1 MNIEITPEESRL
13 ICNLLVSHRV
23 TVIQSLEKYQKYQNG
38 YRCKLSDSLKK
49 SLDNHISFLESKL
62 QQIDSL
68 VITLQEVHA

>member
-1 MNIEITPEESRL
+1 MEIEITPEESRL

-23 TVIQSLEKYQKYQNG
+23 TVIQSLEKFQNG
-38 YRCKLSDSLKK
+38 DRCKLSDSLKK

>member
-1 MNIEITPEESRL
+1 MKIEITPEESRL

-23 TVIQSLEKYQKYQNG
+23 TVIQSLEKFQNG
-38 YRCKLSDSLKK
+38 DRCKFSDSLKK

-68 VITLQEVHA
+68 VITLQEVQA

>member
-13 ICNLLVSHRV
+13 ICSLLVSHRV
-23 TVIQSLEKYQKYQNG
+23 TVIQSLEKYQNVD
-38 YRCKLSDSLKK
+38 RCKLSDSLKK

>member
-1 MNIEITPEESRL
+1 MKIEITPEESRL

-23 TVIQSLEKYQKYQNG
+23 TVIQSLEKFQNG
-38 YRCKLSDSLKK
+38 DRCKLSDSLKK

-68 VITLQEVHA
+68 VITLQEVQA

>member
-1 MNIEITPEESRL
+1 MKIEITPEESRL

-23 TVIQSLEKYQKYQNG
+23 TVIQSLEKYQNG

-68 VITLQEVHA
+68 VITLQEVQA